1 MEIERWREDNED
13 PDRPKKLF
21 PRRGGLEKTGEKWT
35 KRETNPGRAWFD
47 VCVCLSVRVRQG
59 KKTRGEQKSNCNTG
73 KENMGDGSGEGRGG
87 RKFGGRAS
95 VVWVSSDLAMGWL
108 DFLGCKFGRGGLGKA
123 RWTFV
128 SFGRNEKRY
137 LSGSSCIA
145 MG

>member
-87 RKFGGRAS
+87 EEVRREGKR
-95 VVWVSSDLAMGWL
+95 
-108 DFLGCKFGRGGLGKA
+108 GLGFFRSGDGLA
-123 RWTFV
+123 RFFRV
-128 SFGRNEKRY
+128 
-137 LSGSSCIA
+137 
-145 MG
+145 